1 MPKKS
6 KGANNTRRM
15 APKRLPIEYAD
26 NKYDQLYGTVD
37 SVLGECHFNVV
48 TINKDIKR
56 CSLKGTIKRCGR
68 IRVGDTVLIEP
79 FNGTEYR
86 IVFRYTPDQRKTLE
100 KEGHINASLDAEKA
114 LLLDSNESEDEDGF
128 AFADDNQGTQH
139 QQDEALRRAADMKLL
154 EGMIDDIKK

>member
-26 NKYDQLYGTVD
+26 SKFDQLYGVVD
-37 SVLGECHFNVV
+37 SVLGECHFNVL

-79 FNGTEYR
+79 FSDSDYR
-86 IVFRYTPDQRKTLE
+86 IIFRYTPDQRKTLE
-100 KEGHINASLDAEKA
+100 KEGHINASLDVERA
-114 LLLDSNESEDEDGF
+114 LLPDMEDSDGDGF
-128 AFADDNQGTQH
+128 EFADDNQGANH
-139 QQDEALRRAADMKLL
+139 QQDAELKRAADMKLL
-154 EGMIDDIKK
+154 ESMIDSIK

>member
-26 NKYDQLYGTVD
+26 KKYDQLYGTVD
-37 SVLGECHFNVV
+37 SVLGECHFNVL

-79 FNGTEYR
+79 FSDTEFR

-100 KEGHINASLDAEKA
+100 KEGHISASLDVEKA
-114 LLLDSNESEDEDGF
+114 LLPDFEESDEDGF
-128 AFADDNQGTQH
+128 AFEDDNHGANH
-139 QQDEALRRAADMKLL
+139 HQDEELKRAADMKLL
-154 EGMIDDIKK
+154 ENMIDNIKV

>member
-26 NKYDQLYGTVD
+26 NKYDQVYGTVD
-37 SVLGECHFNVV
+37 SVLGECHFNVM
-48 TINKDIKR
+48 TINKEMKR

-79 FNGTEYR
+79 FSKVEFQ
-86 IVFRYTPDQRKTLE
+86 IVFRYTPDQRKVLE
-100 KEGHINASLDAEKA
+100 REGHIAPALDAEKA
-114 LLLDSNESEDEDGF
+114 LLQDFDEDEDDDGF
-128 AFADDNQGTQH
+128 VFESENKGSQH
-139 QQDEALRRAADMKLL
+139 QQDKELKDAADMKLL
-154 EGMIDDIKK
+154 ESMIDGIKK

>member
-26 NKYDQLYGTVD
+26 KKFDQLYGVVE
-37 SVLGECHFNVV
+37 SVLGECHFNVL

-79 FNGTEYR
+79 FSNTDYK
-86 IVFRYTPDQRKTLE
+86 IIFRYTPDQRKTLE
-100 KEGHINASLDAEKA
+100 KEGCINAALDVERA
-114 LLLDSNESEDEDGF
+114 LLPDMEDSDDDGF
-128 AFADDNQGTQH
+128 TFADENQGANH
-139 QQDEALRRAADMKLL
+139 HQDEELKRQADMKLL
-154 EGMIDDIKK
+154 ESMIDGIK

>member
-26 NKYDQLYGTVD
+26 NKYDQLYGVVD
-37 SVLGECHFNVV
+37 SVLGECHFNVL

-68 IRVGDTVLIEP
+68 MRVGDTVLIEP
-79 FNGTEYR
+79 FNDSDYR
-86 IVFRYTPDQRKTLE
+86 IIFRYTPDQRKTLE
-100 KEGHINASLDAEKA
+100 KEGHINAALDVERA
-114 LLLDSNESEDEDGF
+114 LLPDMEESDDEGF
-128 AFADDNQGTQH
+128 TFADDNQGANH
-139 QQDEALRRAADMKLL
+139 QQDEELKRAADMKLL
-154 EGMIDDIKK
+154 ESMIDGIKK